1 MSDALLSGG
10 VGVAMAAASVAAL
23 GYSAYKLKN
32 DEAQNFAREGNIPLM
47 GVMGALVFAL
57 QMLNF
62 TVPLTGS
69 SGHIV
74 GSILL
79 AAVLG
84 PYAAL
89 FAISS
94 VLIIQSLIFAD
105 GGILA
110 LGANIFNMGVIPALL
125 VFPLVYKKIVKNGLS
140 RGKIILASSLSVVI
154 ALQLGAF
161 AVVLET
167 TASGITELPFG
178 TFLLL
183 MQPIH
188 LAISVGEAIIT
199 SLVLTFIFAV
209 RPEILGDSL
218 ASGKGR
224 SIPLKKAI
232 VAIAGLALIGCVL
245 SQFASGNPD
254 GLEWS
259 IGNIYEEELPAE
271 GVLHSAL
278 GEVQSAVSPMPDYAF
293 KSPELGESPILPGII
308 GGIITL
314 GLALLVGASLSFARR
329 KA

>member
-10 VGVAMAAASVAAL
+10 VGVGMAVVSVAAL
-23 GYSAYKLKN
+23 GYSAYKLKT
-32 DEAQNFAREGNIPLM
+32 DGAGDKLSGEGNIPLM

-62 TVPLTGS
+62 TIPLTGS

-110 LGANIFNMGVIPALL
+110 LGANIFNMGVVPALI
-125 VFPLVYKKIVKNGLS
+125 VFPLVYQKIASGGLT
-140 RGKIILASSLSVVI
+140 RQKIILASSLSVVI

-161 AVVLET
+161 CVVLET

-178 TFLLL
+178 AFLLL

-188 LAISVGEAIIT
+188 LAISIGEAIIT
-199 SLVLTFIFAV
+199 ALILTFIFAV
-209 RPEILGDSL
+209 RPEMLGHLGSSAAL
-218 ASGKGR
+218 
-224 SIPLKKAI
+224 PVKKVIA
-232 VAIAGLALIGCVL
+232 AIAGLALIGCIF

-254 GLEWS
+254 GLEWA
-259 IGNIYEEELPAE
+259 IGNLYSEELPAE
-271 GVLHSAL
+271 GSLHSTL
-278 GEVQSAVSPMPDYAF
+278 EGVQSAVSAMPDYAF

-314 GLALLVGASLSFARR
+314 LLAVLVGFSLNFARR